1 VIFGNPEDESA
12 IYLGGLRES
21 YLSKYGVPTGLNLSA
36 DIYEMIIV
44 VGEVGELTRKTIE
57 GYLAHK
63 YELQSYLSAGH
74 PFKNKAPKENTGS
87 QVIVS

>member
-1 VIFGNPEDESA
+1 M
-12 IYLGGLRES
+12 
-21 YLSKYGVPTGLNLSA
+21 SA
-36 DIYEMIIV
+36 DIYEMIII

-74 PFKNKAPKENTGS
+74 PFKEEAPKENTGS